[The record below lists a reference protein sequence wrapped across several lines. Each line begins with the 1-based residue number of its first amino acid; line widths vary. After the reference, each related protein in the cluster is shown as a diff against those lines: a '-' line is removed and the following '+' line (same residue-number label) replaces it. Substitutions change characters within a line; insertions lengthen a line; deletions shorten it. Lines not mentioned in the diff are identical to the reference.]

1 MKQQF
6 IQLFMLMFVYQ
17 LAWAQPLAV
26 KSCKSNEKQS
36 TFKNANAVQAL
47 LNELTS
53 KDIPGVSLAV
63 YSPNGLFTATAGY
76 ASKEDRIA
84 MQPCHLMYL
93 QSVSKTYMSVC
104 ILKLV
109 EQGRLQLDK
118 PITHYLSAEHKNIFP
133 YADSVSVRMLLNH
146 TSGIPEYNNQEAY
159 ITKLLSIPDYPFKP
173 KDYLQYVAQLNHD
186 FLPGTRHAYSNTNYI
201 LLALIADAVTGDHSS
216 FMSATIFRPAKL
228 KATFYRND
236 KNYLNYSLLSNAYW
250 DQNQDGVL
258 VNASVLQRNNVRTLI
273 GDDGIVST
281 PSDAVLFLKCLMEG
295 KLISRAMLDTMKLWV
310 NDSQGRPTYGLG
322 LDLNLIG
329 NNQAIGHSGGGIGAG
344 CQLYYF
350 PEKKIYVFIGINL
363 GTITPSPIHETILPV
378 LDKLYQ
384 IILN

>member
-6 IQLFMLMFVYQ
+6 IQLFMLMLIHQ
-17 LAWAQPLAV
+17 LAWAQPLTV
-26 KSCKSNEKQS
+26 KECKSNKKQS
-36 TFKNANAVQAL
+36 TFKNANAVQSL

-53 KDIPGVSLAV
+53 KDIPGVALAV
-63 YSPNGLFTATAGY
+63 YSSNGLYTATAGY
-76 ASKEDRIA
+76 ASKENRIA

-93 QSVSKTYMSVC
+93 QSISKTYMAVS

-118 PITHYLSAEHKNIFP
+118 PITLYLSTEYKNILP

-146 TSGIPEYNNQEAY
+146 TSGIPEYNNQQAY
-159 ITKLLSIPDYPFKP
+159 ITQLLSTPDFPFKP
-173 KDYLQYVAQLNHD
+173 MDYLQFVSKLNPD
-186 FLPGTRHAYSNTNYI
+186 FVPGTRHAYSNTNYI
-201 LLALIADAVTGDHSS
+201 LLALIADALTGDHSS
-216 FMSATIFRPAKL
+216 YMAATIFRPAKL

-236 KNYLNYSLLSNAYW
+236 KNYLNYALLSNAYW

-258 VNASVLQRNNVRTLI
+258 VNASVLQRNNVQTLI
-273 GDDGIVST
+273 GDDGIVAT
-281 PSDAVLFLKCLMEG
+281 PSDAVLFLKSLMEG
-295 KLISRAMLDTMKLWV
+295 KLISRSMLDTMKLWV
-310 NDSQGRPTYGLG
+310 NNSQGKPTYGLG
-322 LDLNLIG
+322 LDLNVIS

-350 PEKKIYVFIGINL
+350 PEKNIYVFIGINL

-384 IILN
+384 IVLN